1 MSTPTYS
8 PTYEKKGSHPG
19 TSPSATIY
27 LGGLLC
33 LAFDGSSK
41 CTVGVNPADKHKWK
55 LQICE
60 RGPNPNTREWHQD
73 DHGAYKD
80 IQIEVTGGTTGPP
93 TGGGMTPTNATR
105 VYIGGDIS
113 ILTPTEGR
121 FNLENTWVDL
131 EGERGHGTAVQ
142 IDHDANKLRP
152 RFHIND
158 GLFCAFRRSSAKF
171 QLENKNSVVK
181 LVDHVAL
188 AVATDIFLKDDSTS
202 NIKIILPD
210 ETVLLDRTKKYK
222 IYITND
228 CEKDC
233 DPDKIDFPL
242 HYGAFTDAFSG
253 KPGKKHPN
261 DRFELKYQAGETPG
275 DPHPVLSGCIKSPL
289 TDRAPCMTI
298 TLGQTRTFK

>member
-1 MSTPTYS
+1 MSSSTYT
-8 PTYEKKGSHPG
+8 PTYEKKDSHPKAL
-19 TSPSATIY
+19 PSATIY

-60 RGPNPNTREWHQD
+60 RGADPKTREWHQD
-73 DHGAYKD
+73 KHGGYKD
-80 IQIEVTGGTTGPP
+80 IRIEVTGGTTGPP
-93 TGGGMTPTNATR
+93 MTGSMTPTNATR
-105 VYIGGDIS
+105 VYDGADIS
-113 ILTPTEGR
+113 IPTTTEGR

-131 EGERGHGTAVQ
+131 EGERGHGTAAK

-171 QLENKNSVVK
+171 KLENKNGVVK
-181 LVDHVAL
+181 LVDKVAL
-188 AVATDIFLKDDSTS
+188 AVATDIFLKDDATS
-202 NIKIILPD
+202 SIKIILPD

-233 DPDKIDFPL
+233 DPNKIDFHS
-242 HYGAFTDAFSG
+242 HYGGFTEAFSG
-253 KPGKKHPN
+253 NPGKMHH
-261 DRFELKYQAGETPG
+261 DDEFDLKYQTGELPG
-275 DPHPVLSGCIKSPL
+275 DPNPILTGCIKSPL

-298 TLGQTRTFK
+298 TLGQTRTLK